1 MWFIFCT
8 TTVSANG
15 VTQFLLMRAAIAL
28 SVYKTAVFGSN
39 TSNTVA
45 ATTNTL
51 FAGTYNTWWVQIE
64 LYCNLLPH
72 AVTTCCSCGTHYS
85 TSVESKSLVVM
96 WINTLPTPEK
106 IHLGTDCATAMVLG
120 TLHQERGAD
129 NMCWLDW
136 LHLLCTSG
144 SSQWW
149 RYWTIQYT
157 THALW
162 RHSRM
167 VSVHIP
173 FVWHK
178 LVFIYVII
186 I

>member
-1 MWFIFCT
+1 MESHNFCWCGQQLLCQYIKQLCLVVILAT
-8 TTVSANG
+8 QSLPQLILQHMMNSNWTV
-15 VTQFLLMRAAIAL
+15 
-28 SVYKTAVFGSN
+28 
-39 TSNTVA
+39 
-45 ATTNTL
+45 
-51 FAGTYNTWWVQIE
+51 
-64 LYCNLLPH
+64 LPH

-167 VSVHIP
+167 VSVYIP